1 MEGQQRIWG
10 KTDKSQVLAD
20 QVSMLGDEQT
30 TNYYEI
36 MAPCHVLLTSYM
48 HPVKQGTDR
57 TYLYLHVHVRLRRP
71 LNTKSCHFTPRIGWW
86 TYQLQRPIAR
96 RGGTPGSTAE
106 AGGG

>member
-1 MEGQQRIWG
+1 
-10 KTDKSQVLAD
+10 
-20 QVSMLGDEQT
+20 MLGDEQT